1 MTVPI
6 HPKRLEYNHKV
17 LTDHICSNKFN
28 CSVVCSCSFYDYLL
42 IVNLLLGLIYRLNL
56 MLGIDMQGRAGIAR
70 VWSCLQLTH
79 LSMALQTGVG
89 GVPQKLS
96 DSKRAVIFD
105 DSEYLLVAPQSA
117 VSFQTPIMLTVCI
130 SG

>member
-1 MTVPI
+1 MPSA
-6 HPKRLEYNHKV
+6 H
-17 LTDHICSNKFN
+17 S
-28 CSVVCSCSFYDYLL
+28 SVY
-42 IVNLLLGLIYRLNL
+42 GLADW
-56 MLGIDMQGRAGIAR
+56 G
-70 VWSCLQLTH
+70 
-79 LSMALQTGVG
+79 G